1 MLTGAPYLFISAT
14 VDGTLIGRSQILN
27 VPVAEYA
34 KQTGVL
40 TKEIL
45 KSKTWYQNGDKD
57 RYYTFSDDTVTFH
70 EIDDYE
76 HNSWK
81 HKYQIDGNNVFMIE
95 SVSIFEL
102 FIYSDNKLLTL
113 TTDIFTIST
122 MKRLFTIAA
131 IASALSA
138 NAQIGY
144 QVSLLDNATGEPRA
158 DETVTVEIAITDSKG
173 KTTLFRT
180 QVRYDKRLRRAIPH
194 RRQQLHFHRCRLERP
209 TFLHLSHCRRYS
221 DWTQPNTQRTNS
233 RICKTSWHTD

>member
-1 MLTGAPYLFISAT
+1 MKRLFIIATIASALSANAQIGYQVSLLDNATGEPRADETVTVEIAITDPNGKAICSERKSATTNDFGVLSLTVGNSSTFTDAVWSALPFFISAT

-102 FIYSDNKLLTL
+102 FIYSDNKL
-113 TTDIFTIST
+113 F
-122 MKRLFTIAA
+122 
-131 IASALSA
+131 
-138 NAQIGY
+138 NVNHGY
-144 QVSLLDNATGEPRA
+144 FYN
-158 DETVTVEIAITDSKG
+158 
-173 KTTLFRT
+173 
-180 QVRYDKRLRRAIPH
+180 
-194 RRQQLHFHRCRLERP
+194 
-209 TFLHLSHCRRYS
+209 
-221 DWTQPNTQRTNS
+221 
-233 RICKTSWHTD
+233 

>member
-1 MLTGAPYLFISAT
+1 MRLFTIAAIASALSANAQIGYQVSLLDNATGEPRADETVTVEIAITDSNGKAICSERKSATTNDFGVLSLTVGNSSTFTDADWSALPFFISAT

-102 FIYSDNKLLTL
+102 FIYSDNKL
-113 TTDIFTIST
+113 F
-122 MKRLFTIAA
+122 
-131 IASALSA
+131 
-138 NAQIGY
+138 NVNHGY
-144 QVSLLDNATGEPRA
+144 FYN
-158 DETVTVEIAITDSKG
+158 
-173 KTTLFRT
+173 
-180 QVRYDKRLRRAIPH
+180 
-194 RRQQLHFHRCRLERP
+194 
-209 TFLHLSHCRRYS
+209 
-221 DWTQPNTQRTNS
+221 
-233 RICKTSWHTD
+233 

>member
-1 MLTGAPYLFISAT
+1 MRLFTIAAIASALSANAQIGYQVSLLDNATGEPRADETVTVEIAITDSNGKAICSERKSAMTNDFGVLSLTVGNSSTFTDADWSALPFFISAT

-45 KSKTWYQNGDKD
+45 KSKTWYQNGYKD

-102 FIYSDNKLLTL
+102 FIYSDNKL
-113 TTDIFTIST
+113 F
-122 MKRLFTIAA
+122 
-131 IASALSA
+131 
-138 NAQIGY
+138 NVNHGY
-144 QVSLLDNATGEPRA
+144 FYN
-158 DETVTVEIAITDSKG
+158 
-173 KTTLFRT
+173 
-180 QVRYDKRLRRAIPH
+180 
-194 RRQQLHFHRCRLERP
+194 
-209 TFLHLSHCRRYS
+209 
-221 DWTQPNTQRTNS
+221 
-233 RICKTSWHTD
+233 

>member
-1 MLTGAPYLFISAT
+1 MKRLFIIATIASASSANAQIGYQVSLLDNATGEPRADETVTVEIAITDSNGKAICSERKSATTNDFGVLSLTVGNSSTFTDADWSALPFFISAT

-102 FIYSDNKLLTL
+102 FIYSDNKL
-113 TTDIFTIST
+113 F
-122 MKRLFTIAA
+122 
-131 IASALSA
+131 
-138 NAQIGY
+138 NVNHGY
-144 QVSLLDNATGEPRA
+144 FYN
-158 DETVTVEIAITDSKG
+158 
-173 KTTLFRT
+173 
-180 QVRYDKRLRRAIPH
+180 
-194 RRQQLHFHRCRLERP
+194 
-209 TFLHLSHCRRYS
+209 
-221 DWTQPNTQRTNS
+221 
-233 RICKTSWHTD
+233 

>member
-1 MLTGAPYLFISAT
+1 MRLFTIAAIASALSANAQIGYQVSLLDNATGEPRVDETVTVEIAITDSKGKTLCSERKSATTNDFGVLSLTVGNSSTFTDADWSALPFFISAT

-45 KSKTWYQNGDKD
+45 KSKTWYQNGYKD

-81 HKYQIDGNNVFMIE
+81 YKYQIDGNNVFMIK

-102 FIYSDNKLLTL
+102 FIYSDNKLFNLYHNY
-113 TTDIFTIST
+113 FY
-122 MKRLFTIAA
+122 
-131 IASALSA
+131 
-138 NAQIGY
+138 N
-144 QVSLLDNATGEPRA
+144 
-158 DETVTVEIAITDSKG
+158 
-173 KTTLFRT
+173 
-180 QVRYDKRLRRAIPH
+180 
-194 RRQQLHFHRCRLERP
+194 
-209 TFLHLSHCRRYS
+209 
-221 DWTQPNTQRTNS
+221 
-233 RICKTSWHTD
+233 

>member
-1 MLTGAPYLFISAT
+1 MRLFTIAAIASALSANAQIGYQVSLLDNATGEPRADETVTVEIAITDSNGKAICSERKSAITNDFGVLSLTVGNSSTFTDADWSALPFFISAT

-45 KSKTWYQNGDKD
+45 KSKTWYQNGYKD

-102 FIYSDNKLLTL
+102 FIYSDNKL
-113 TTDIFTIST
+113 F
-122 MKRLFTIAA
+122 
-131 IASALSA
+131 
-138 NAQIGY
+138 NVNHGY
-144 QVSLLDNATGEPRA
+144 FYN
-158 DETVTVEIAITDSKG
+158 
-173 KTTLFRT
+173 
-180 QVRYDKRLRRAIPH
+180 
-194 RRQQLHFHRCRLERP
+194 
-209 TFLHLSHCRRYS
+209 
-221 DWTQPNTQRTNS
+221 
-233 RICKTSWHTD
+233 

>member
-1 MLTGAPYLFISAT
+1 MRLFTIAAIASALSANAQIGYQVSLLDNATGEPRADETVTVEIAITDSKGKTLCSERKSATTNDFGVLSLTVGNSSTFTDADWSALPFFISAT

-45 KSKTWYQNGDKD
+45 KSKTWYQNGVKD

-102 FIYSDNKLLTL
+102 FIYSDNKL
-113 TTDIFTIST
+113 F
-122 MKRLFTIAA
+122 
-131 IASALSA
+131 
-138 NAQIGY
+138 NVNHGY
-144 QVSLLDNATGEPRA
+144 FYN
-158 DETVTVEIAITDSKG
+158 
-173 KTTLFRT
+173 
-180 QVRYDKRLRRAIPH
+180 
-194 RRQQLHFHRCRLERP
+194 
-209 TFLHLSHCRRYS
+209 
-221 DWTQPNTQRTNS
+221 
-233 RICKTSWHTD
+233 

>member
-1 MLTGAPYLFISAT
+1 MLSLTVGNSSTFTDADWSALPFFISAT

-45 KSKTWYQNGDKD
+45 KSKTWYQNGYKD

-81 HKYQIDGNNVFMIE
+81 YKYQIDGNNVFMIK

-102 FIYSDNKLLTL
+102 FIYSDNKLFNLYHNY
-113 TTDIFTIST
+113 FY
-122 MKRLFTIAA
+122 
-131 IASALSA
+131 
-138 NAQIGY
+138 N
-144 QVSLLDNATGEPRA
+144 
-158 DETVTVEIAITDSKG
+158 
-173 KTTLFRT
+173 
-180 QVRYDKRLRRAIPH
+180 
-194 RRQQLHFHRCRLERP
+194 
-209 TFLHLSHCRRYS
+209 
-221 DWTQPNTQRTNS
+221 
-233 RICKTSWHTD
+233 

>member
-1 MLTGAPYLFISAT
+1 MKRLLKIAAIASALSANAQIGYQVSLLDNATGEPRADETVTVEIAITDSNGKAICSERKSATTNDFGVLSLTVGNSSTFTDADWSALPFFISAT

-81 HKYQIDGNNVFMIE
+81 YKYQIDGNNVFMIE

-102 FIYSDNKLLTL
+102 FIYSDNKL
-113 TTDIFTIST
+113 F
-122 MKRLFTIAA
+122 
-131 IASALSA
+131 
-138 NAQIGY
+138 NVNHGY
-144 QVSLLDNATGEPRA
+144 FYN
-158 DETVTVEIAITDSKG
+158 
-173 KTTLFRT
+173 
-180 QVRYDKRLRRAIPH
+180 
-194 RRQQLHFHRCRLERP
+194 
-209 TFLHLSHCRRYS
+209 
-221 DWTQPNTQRTNS
+221 
-233 RICKTSWHTD
+233 

>member
-1 MLTGAPYLFISAT
+1 MRLFTIAAIASALSANAQIGYQVSLLDNATGEPRADETVTVEIAITDSNGKAICSERKSAITNDFGVLSLTVGNSSTFTDADWSALPFFISAT

-102 FIYSDNKLLTL
+102 FIYSDNKL
-113 TTDIFTIST
+113 F
-122 MKRLFTIAA
+122 
-131 IASALSA
+131 
-138 NAQIGY
+138 NVNHGY
-144 QVSLLDNATGEPRA
+144 FYN
-158 DETVTVEIAITDSKG
+158 
-173 KTTLFRT
+173 
-180 QVRYDKRLRRAIPH
+180 
-194 RRQQLHFHRCRLERP
+194 
-209 TFLHLSHCRRYS
+209 
-221 DWTQPNTQRTNS
+221 
-233 RICKTSWHTD
+233 